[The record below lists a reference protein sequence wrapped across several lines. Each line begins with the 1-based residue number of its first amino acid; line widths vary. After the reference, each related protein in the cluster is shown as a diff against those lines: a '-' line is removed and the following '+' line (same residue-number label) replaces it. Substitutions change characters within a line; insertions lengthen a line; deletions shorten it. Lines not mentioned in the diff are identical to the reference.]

1 MKNRAM
7 KWVIVAV
14 LILLVGYSGF
24 ATYSWL
30 EGERIGNRTPND
42 ALYSNALSLSDIPL
56 VELTDVGSV
65 AESLIKTDV
74 TDEVL
79 RERTI
84 QYLFHARTLFYSSRM
99 LQVLTDDEEYGLFA
113 GAMGNLLDF
122 FIEVNN
128 RLNEKEILM
137 TNLDTLKQMEH
148 ILLEIPTVDSLTL
161 ADAQELLD
169 LTGNLA
175 VD

>member
-1 MKNRAM
+1 MKKPAT
-7 KWVIVAV
+7 KWVVVAV

-30 EGERIGNRTPND
+30 EAERIGNRTNG
-42 ALYSNALSLSDIPL
+42 ALYSNALYLSDIPL
-56 VELTDVGSV
+56 AELTDVGSV
-65 AESLIKTDV
+65 AESLTKTDV

-79 RERTI
+79 GERTI

-128 RLNEKEILM
+128 QPNEKEILM

-148 ILLEIPTVDSLTL
+148 ILLDISTIDSLTL
-161 ADAQELLD
+161 ADAQELLA

-175 VD
+175 VG